1 MELPKITVLI
11 TTYNRIDLLNQT
23 IDALVSNLNYS
34 GEITYVIAND
44 GEEPLSE
51 FTLRVGT
58 RDSQGQYVNATE
70 VRTNSPRSGLGT
82 NTNVGLR
89 ECFAQSEI
97 VLQTQDDYLLIQ
109 QLDLDE
115 HVQKLVEDTSAGWI
129 RLRLTQGQNFTGTVV
144 HRYWHLNWH
153 SEGWYIAS
161 DQPHL
166 KHKRFHD
173 FHGFYAEGLKVGDTE
188 NEWVGRTKQ
197 QGKDRGGPSVLIP
210 VDWPC
215 DSSWIH
221 TGDGGLS
228 WKGKGL

>member
-1 MELPKITVLI
+1 VELPKITVLI

-97 VLQTQDDYLLIQ
+97 VLQTQDDYLLIPRPKLYRHGSTSLLAS
-109 QLDLDE
+109 QLAL
-115 HVQKLVEDTSAGWI
+115 
-129 RLRLTQGQNFTGTVV
+129 
-144 HRYWHLNWH
+144 
-153 SEGWYIAS
+153 
-161 DQPHL
+161 
-166 KHKRFHD
+166 
-173 FHGFYAEGLKVGDTE
+173 
-188 NEWVGRTKQ
+188 
-197 QGKDRGGPSVLIP
+197 
-210 VDWPC
+210 
-215 DSSWIH
+215 
-221 TGDGGLS
+221 
-228 WKGKGL
+228 